1 MDTLSPPPHPTA
13 PPSHHSPPS
22 CSTIITYS
30 PSSLHHDI
38 DTPFEDRNSTII
50 PPHSSSPPLVRV
62 GRMRWAILASGCLVL
77 FGNYYAYDNPAA
89 LNKPLQQH
97 LGLSDD
103 EYAYILNLLYTV
115 YSVPN
120 IVLPWISG
128 YIADRLGHRRILI
141 WVSVIV
147 VLGHMIVCLGVE
159 RRNVPVM
166 IVGRV
171 VFGMAESLSV
181 VQSAM
186 TIKYFRGQE
195 LAMALGVNLCMSRLG
210 SVLNDVLTPLIWS
223 RTNVDV
229 AFWGGF
235 VTCVLSLGSALVL
248 VVLDRRQSRKLGDRR
263 EREEE
268 DALGHAVRRE
278 EDGEE
283 EEKEQEE
290 KWQELSEDQDHEHQH
305 QHQRHQPLSS
315 SQTNVPKKGLAK
327 VKKIVRDMAGF
338 SLSTWILMT
347 LACLLVGVIVPFN
360 SIHAGFLQM
369 RWYHDDP
376 KHAAQ
381 VTTVPDLLAAVLVIP
396 FGYFVDNYGHK
407 SWLFMLTGLLIGSA
421 HVALGL
427 FRLATPI
434 PALTLLGIATAINS
448 LFQSAIPTLVAEEQI
463 ATVFGLYTS
472 GINLVLV
479 VVPLIVAKLMTLD
492 PTTYTHVEI
501 MFASIGFFGFILAV
515 WL

>member
-1 MDTLSPPPHPTA
+1 MDTLSPPPHPTT
-13 PPSHHSPPS
+13 PSSHHSRPS
-22 CSTIITYS
+22 SSTIITYS

-38 DTPFEDRNSTII
+38 DTPVEDRDSTII
-50 PPHSSSPPLVRV
+50 SPHSSSLPPIRA
-62 GRMRWAILASGCLVL
+62 GRIRWAILASGCLVL

-103 EYAYILNLLYTV
+103 EYAYVLNLLYTV

-141 WVSVIV
+141 WASVVV

-171 VFGMAESLSV
+171 VFGMAETLSV

-195 LAMALGVNLCMSRLG
+195 LAMALGVNLCISRLG

-248 VVLDRRQSRKLGDRR
+248 AGLDRWQSRKIGDQRKMA
-263 EREEE
+263 EEE
-268 DALGHAVRRE
+268 ELGHAVKRE

-283 EEKEQEE
+283 EEKDLEEERQEILE
-290 KWQELSEDQDHEHQH
+290 VTKERGGGGGPLLDPSLEPPLREGKILLSCKDHDHEHQH
-305 QHQRHQPLSS
+305 QHHHQHHHPLPSS
-315 SQTNVPKKGLAK
+315 PANVPMKGLAK
-327 VKKIVRDMAGF
+327 VKKTVRDMAGF
-338 SLSTWILMT
+338 SLSAWILLTM
-347 LACLLVGVIVPFN
+347 ACILVGVIVPFN

-369 RWYHDDP
+369 RWFHDDP
-376 KHAAQ
+376 KHGKIRKKRRKKGKRKMKGQ
-381 VTTVPDLLAAVLVIP
+381 MDK
-396 FGYFVDNYGHK
+396 K
-407 SWLFMLTGLLIGSA
+407 SI
-421 HVALGL
+421 
-427 FRLATPI
+427 
-434 PALTLLGIATAINS
+434 
-448 LFQSAIPTLVAEEQI
+448 
-463 ATVFGLYTS
+463 
-472 GINLVLV
+472 
-479 VVPLIVAKLMTLD
+479 
-492 PTTYTHVEI
+492 
-501 MFASIGFFGFILAV
+501 
-515 WL
+515 

>member
-1 MDTLSPPPHPTA
+1 
-13 PPSHHSPPS
+13 
-22 CSTIITYS
+22 
-30 PSSLHHDI
+30 
-38 DTPFEDRNSTII
+38 DRNSTII

-103 EYAYILNLLYTV
+103 D
-115 YSVPN
+115 
-120 IVLPWISG
+120 G

-290 KWQELSEDQDHEHQH
+290 KWQELSE
-305 QHQRHQPLSS
+305 
-315 SQTNVPKKGLAK
+315 
-327 VKKIVRDMAGF
+327 
-338 SLSTWILMT
+338 
-347 LACLLVGVIVPFN
+347 
-360 SIHAGFLQM
+360 
-369 RWYHDDP
+369 
-376 KHAAQ
+376 
-381 VTTVPDLLAAVLVIP
+381 
-396 FGYFVDNYGHK
+396 
-407 SWLFMLTGLLIGSA
+407 
-421 HVALGL
+421 
-427 FRLATPI
+427 
-434 PALTLLGIATAINS
+434 
-448 LFQSAIPTLVAEEQI
+448 
-463 ATVFGLYTS
+463 
-472 GINLVLV
+472 
-479 VVPLIVAKLMTLD
+479 
-492 PTTYTHVEI
+492 
-501 MFASIGFFGFILAV
+501 
-515 WL
+515 